1 MTTQNISVLNQ
12 NVWNYDQG
20 QGYATLFLSV
30 LTLGA
35 GQYSEGL

>member
-1 MTTQNISVLNQ
+1 MTAQNISVLNKT
-12 NVWNYDQG
+12 VWNYDHG